1 MFAFTEVV
9 QMNETFLIKIKNI
22 FNKLFSYF
30 LNNKKNTIDEEIFLI
45 QWTQALKHNA
55 VAFNG
60 LYGGLQKIVDGKAKK
75 PESVISEWWTRTR
88 YKWENQPITEISRK
102 YMENA
107 DYNKCVNIAKLLL
120 KAAHDADISKENNK
134 EIILDEVSARAYLEW
149 NGKEIFPSDKVKI
162 ITPAWYQYNHVI
174 EQGHCEILE
183 KSNI

>member
-1 MFAFTEVV
+1 MKDSI
-9 QMNETFLIKIKNI
+9 LIKIKKALSRFI
-22 FNKLFSYF
+22 SKLF
-30 LNNKKNTIDEEIFLI
+30 NNKKDISNEEIFLH
-45 QWTQALKHNA
+45 QWTLVLKDNA
-55 VAFNG
+55 SVFNG
-60 LYGGLQKIVDGKAKK
+60 LYNGLQKIADGKAKK
-75 PESVISEWWTRTR
+75 PESVIAEWWTRTR

-134 EIILDEVSARAYLEW
+134 EIILDELSARAYLEW
-149 NGKEIFPSDKVKI
+149 NGNEIFPYDKVKI

-183 KSNI
+183 ESNFD